1 MTFVIGHKNPD
12 TDSICSAIGYAAFKR
27 ADTGEEYEAR
37 RAGEL
42 NPETQFVL
50 DHFGLQA
57 PELLESA
64 AGQELIL
71 VDHNEKE
78 QAVDGL
84 TEGHINEI
92 LDHHK
97 VGDIQ
102 TPDPIYFLIR
112 PVGCTGTIVYDHFKK
127 AGLVPEKD
135 VAGALCSAILSDTL
149 AFRSPTCTPADKEAA
164 EALAKLA
171 GIEDIQEYA
180 KAMLKA
186 GSNMGDKTDEEIF
199 NLDYKKFTAGST
211 TYGVGQV
218 TSVDADELKVLK
230 ERMTGYMN
238 NNLEKQGVDM
248 LFFMLT
254 DVLDESSELICAGEG
269 AEKAASEAFTSAEAD
284 RMYLKGVVSRKK
296 QIIPQ
301 LTEVLSR

>member
-301 LTEVLSR
+301 LTEVLPR